1 MPSEIGFPMTL
12 TSGAFLNQN
21 PINKPARNNKRIL
34 KAAVIHFLHPMEK
47 DNWNITRWHKTLS
60 ASAISKK
67 KCKLPKIE
75 RAHKNFL
82 TTKIWKET
90 HLREVFYGTLIFQ
103 QSSIICISNMAAKTT
118 FCSYPVKC
126 LIVTLRCAANITTS
140 SFSTFFSKFKCKIC
154 VQKEVIHNFKNHILV
169 TWPNTNLLILRKWCG
184 FRKPNH
190 YYFV

>member
-1 MPSEIGFPMTL
+1 MRLFNPITHQARCKTKTMPSEIGFPMTL

-67 KCKLPKIE
+67 NANCQKL

-103 QSSIICISNMAAKTT
+103 QSSMICIG
-118 FCSYPVKC
+118 CHVGGH
-126 LIVTLRCAANITTS
+126 TLALQHGGQNY
-140 SFSTFFSKFKCKIC
+140 F
-154 VQKEVIHNFKNHILV
+154 
-169 TWPNTNLLILRKWCG
+169 LLISC
-184 FRKPNH
+184 
-190 YYFV
+190 